1 MTDDATL
8 HARMLGGME
17 AFFGLAGDTS
27 PGGFTIRRAG
37 VLASVCPAM
46 PHRSV
51 FNSVVYRS
59 TPRLEAALDEL
70 AGAYAQAGVA
80 AWTVWTPEHDAG
92 ARDALRRSG
101 HRLDASPQAMAAP
114 LDEIDLAGGAGGI
127 EWERADGAEEMCAVL
142 GTAFGWEPGPASAV
156 FARLPQRGHVYVARV
171 GGRAA
176 ACVAALDA
184 EGDCAVFN
192 VGTLPE
198 ARGRGLCTAL
208 MRQAL
213 ADARRRGCATT
224 SLQATGMGRPIY
236 ARLGYR
242 ELDVIEMWERR
253 RGRRQAGT

>member
-8 HARMLGGME
+8 YARMLGGME

-37 VLASVCPAM
+37 VLPSVCPEM

-59 TPRLEAALDEL
+59 TPRLEAALDE
-70 AGAYAQAGVA
+70 
-80 AWTVWTPEHDAG
+80 
-92 ARDALRRSG
+92 
-101 HRLDASPQAMAAP
+101 
-114 LDEIDLAGGAGGI
+114 
-127 EWERADGAEEMCAVL
+127 
-142 GTAFGWEPGPASAV
+142 
-156 FARLPQRGHVYVARV
+156 
-171 GGRAA
+171 
-176 ACVAALDA
+176 
-184 EGDCAVFN
+184 
-192 VGTLPE
+192 
-198 ARGRGLCTAL
+198 
-208 MRQAL
+208 L